1 MLNAGGKAF
10 GSWEEEVIWERF
22 VVFESVGS
30 GGETFGRSEAGGFGK
45 GD

>member
-1 MLNAGGKAF
+1 MLHAGSEAF
-10 GSWEEEVIWERF
+10 GSWEEEVVWKRF

-30 GGETFGRSEAGGFGK
+30 GGEALCRSEAGGFGE

>member
-1 MLNAGGKAF
+1 MLDAGGKAF

-30 GGETFGRSEAGGFGK
+30 GGEAFRWSEAGGFGE